1 MKAQELRIGNLV
13 TIDKLMQESLHDS
26 CEVIMKED
34 YIPVVSVAKDECN
47 LLIDGDEF
55 DFDIK
60 DILPIPLTEE
70 WLTKF
75 GFLKNYS
82 NSYTSYKLSSRG
94 FTIEYEFRNGENVIN
109 AAMLECV
116 GLDIDYVHQLQNL
129 FFALTGEELEGKV

>member
-1 MKAQELRIGNLV
+1 MKAKELRIGNYIYEPESSEPV
-13 TIDKLMQESLHDS
+13 PFKVWGAYQEKGNDKVNGYPIALFQ
-26 CEVIMKED
+26 
-34 YIPVVSVAKDECN
+34 
-47 LLIDGDEF
+47 
-55 DFDIK
+55 
-60 DILPIPLTEE
+60 PIPLTEE

-94 FTIEYEFRNGENVIN
+94 FTIEYDFRNGENVIN

-129 FFALTGEELEGKV
+129 FFALTGEELTT